1 MWLYSISTEV
11 IEWKVVRIRIRRD
24 RESTLGDQQ
33 IDSIQYDCS
42 NNVKEVTCTEH
53 VILYK

>member
-24 RESTLGDQQ
+24 RDPTLGDQQ
-33 IDSIQYDCS
+33 IDSLQYYCS
-42 NNVKEVTCTEH
+42 NNVKEVTWTEH
-53 VILYK
+53 VILYE